1 MAGLT
6 SGEGCFHVSL
16 KSTPRSKQGFL
27 KKVGLTFVIGLHI
40 REEALIKYLP
50 SYFNMVI
57 TQEKKGLG
65 SGNSYKNIKYDNSFI
80 YYPKDKQE
88 VRFHVNN
95 FSVIQD
101 TIIPFFLKYP
111 IEGKKRLDLLD
122 FILSGE
128 IIKKKKHLTE
138 KGLIKIIQI
147 REGMNSNRK

>member
-1 MAGLT
+1 LAGFT

-16 KSTPRSKQGFL
+16 KSTPRSKLG
-27 KKVGLTFVIGLHI
+27 KKVGLTFVFGLHI
-40 REEALIKYLP
+40 RKELIIIYIT

-65 SGNSYKNIKYDNSFI
+65 CDNCYKISKYANSFI
-80 YYPKDKQE
+80 YYTKDKKV

-95 FSVIQD
+95 FSVIQEI
-101 TIIPFFLKYP
+101 IIPFFLKYP

-122 FILSGE
+122 FIKSGE
-128 IIKKKKHLTE
+128 IIKKKEQLTE

-147 REGMNSNRK
+147 REGMNSKRK